1 LALSDKHTR
10 FTRALLFLNGGFAAC
25 IDHKDESMPMDK
37 LIWLGAGLL
46 GGLIIAFLIYL
57 IRRSTTFRFI
67 SQAKQIAEE
76 IKESGRSEV
85 EGIKKAAILEAKDE
99 WFKQKRVLED
109 EIKDRQ
115 KELRIQEK
123 KYGDRLASLDKRL
136 DALDKK
142 ETNLGEQ
149 ERRLK
154 NREEDISRKNL
165 ECERIIGE
173 QRARLT
179 EIAGLSREDA
189 VQIMRNELIGQARQV
204 AANDARLTIEQI
216 KMDTSKKAAEILS
229 TAIQRL
235 AVDHV
240 SESTVSVVSLPSDE
254 MKGRIIGREGRNIR
268 TFEKAS
274 GVDLIIDDTP
284 EAVVL
289 SCFDPVRREI
299 ARLSLEKLISDGRI
313 HPGRIEEVISK
324 TGKEMEETLMK
335 IGEKAVLETNIH
347 NISSNLIKI
356 LGRLQYRTS
365 YGQNVLKHSME
376 AAWICGIL
384 AAELGLDQEIARR
397 AGLLHDIGKA
407 VDQEFEGT
415 HAIIGANIARKNGE
429 SKIIVNAIE
438 AHHEE
443 AEATSV
449 YAALVQASDAISGA
463 RPGARREMLE
473 TYMQRLAKLE
483 EIANSVEGVNK
494 SYAIQAGRELRI
506 IVEPTMVEDAQTPL
520 LATEIAAQIEKEVQ
534 YPGQIKVTVIRET
547 RQIAMAK

>member
-1 LALSDKHTR
+1 MNKWILA
-10 FTRALLFLNGGFAAC
+10 A
-25 IDHKDESMPMDK
+25 
-37 LIWLGAGLL
+37 AGLL
-46 GGLIIAFLIYL
+46 LGFLLALVIYL
-57 IRRSTTFRFI
+57 IKRNTAFRLI
-67 SQAKQIAEE
+67 SQAKDVAQELREAAKKE
-76 IKESGRSEV
+76 IETA
-85 EGIKKAAILEAKDE
+85 KKAAVLEAKDT
-99 WFKQKRVLED
+99 WFDQQKQMED
-109 EIKDRQ
+109 EIKERQ
-115 KELRIQEK
+115 KELRFQEK
-123 KYGDRLASLDKRL
+123 KYNERIGSLDKRL
-136 DALDKK
+136 EAMDKK
-142 ETNLGEQ
+142 EAKISEQ
-149 ERRLK
+149 EKKLK
-154 NREEDISRKNL
+154 HKDDEISKKNQQVEKL
-165 ECERIIGE
+165 IES
-173 QRARLT
+173 QHAKLS
-179 EIAGLSREDA
+179 EISGLSREEA
-189 VQIMRNELIGQARQV
+189 LKVLREELINQARQV
-204 AANDARLTIEQI
+204 AANDAKLTIEQI
-216 KMDTSKKAAEILS
+216 KLDTSKKAAEILS

-240 SESTVSVVSLPSDE
+240 SETTVSVVTLPSDE

-268 TFEKAS
+268 TFEKAT

-313 HPGRIEEVISK
+313 HPGRIEDVINK
-324 TGKEMEETLMK
+324 TTKEMENNLVK
-335 IGEKAVLETNIH
+335 LGEKAVLETNIH
-347 NISSNLIKI
+347 NISGNLIKT
-356 LGRLQYRTS
+356 LGRLHYRTS
-365 YGQNVLKHSME
+365 YGQNVLKHSLE

-384 AAELGLDQEIARR
+384 AAELGLDQDVARR

-407 VDQEFEGT
+407 MDQEFDGT
-415 HAIIGANIARKNGE
+415 HAIIGANVARKNGE

-443 AEATSV
+443 VEAISV

-506 IVEPTMVEDAQTPL
+506 IVEPTMVEDAQTAL
-520 LATEIAAQIEKEVQ
+520 LATEIAAEIEKEVQ

>member
-1 LALSDKHTR
+1 MSNPYILGAIGLVLGFGLALVIYFIRRNSSFKLIAQVTEIAENIKRDAANEAETMKKE
-10 FTRALLFLNGGFAAC
+10 ALL
-25 IDHKDESMPMDK
+25 
-37 LIWLGAGLL
+37 
-46 GGLIIAFLIYL
+46 
-57 IRRSTTFRFI
+57 
-67 SQAKQIAEE
+67 
-76 IKESGRSEV
+76 
-85 EGIKKAAILEAKDE
+85 EARED
-99 WFKQKRVLED
+99 WFKQKRILD
-109 EIKDRQ
+109 EEVKERQ
-115 KELRIQEK
+115 RELRSQEK
-123 KYGDRLASLDKRL
+123 KYNDRLSSLDKRL
-136 DALDKK
+136 DSLDKK
-142 ETNLGEQ
+142 ENSLSEQ
-149 ERRLK
+149 ERKLK
-154 NREEDISRKNL
+154 GKEDELLQKKKEYEDIL
-165 ECERIIGE
+165 IE
-173 QRARLT
+173 QKTKLS
-179 EIAGLSREDA
+179 EVAGLSREEA
-189 VQIMRNELIGQARQV
+189 LERLRLELISNARQV
-204 AANDARLTIEQI
+204 AANDAKLSIEQL
-216 KMDTSKKAAEILS
+216 KLDASKKAAEILS
-229 TAIQRL
+229 TAIQRM

-240 SESTVSVVSLPSDE
+240 SETTVSVVSLPSDE

-299 ARLSLEKLISDGRI
+299 ARLALEKLISDGRI

-324 TGKEMEETLMK
+324 TTKEMDETLIK

-347 NISSNLIKI
+347 NISPNLIKI
-356 LGRLQYRTS
+356 LGRLNYRTS
-365 YGQNVLKHSME
+365 YGQNVLQHSIE

-384 AAELGLDQEIARR
+384 AAEINLDQEVARR

-407 VDQEFEGT
+407 VDHEFDGT
-415 HAIIGANIARKNGE
+415 HAIIGANLARKNGE
-429 SKIIVNAIE
+429 GKIIINAIE

-443 AEATSV
+443 VEASSV

-506 IVEPTMVEDAQTPL
+506 IVEPSLIEENQTPL
-520 LATEIAAQIEKEVQ
+520 LATEIAANIEKQVQ

>member
-1 LALSDKHTR
+1 MSNPYILGAIGLVLGFGLALVIYFIRRNSSFKLIAQVTEIAENIKRDAANEAEAMKKE
-10 FTRALLFLNGGFAAC
+10 ALL
-25 IDHKDESMPMDK
+25 
-37 LIWLGAGLL
+37 
-46 GGLIIAFLIYL
+46 
-57 IRRSTTFRFI
+57 
-67 SQAKQIAEE
+67 
-76 IKESGRSEV
+76 
-85 EGIKKAAILEAKDE
+85 EAREE
-99 WFKQKRVLED
+99 WFKQKRILD
-109 EIKDRQ
+109 EEVKERQ
-115 KELRIQEK
+115 RELRSQEK
-123 KYGDRLASLDKRL
+123 KYNDRLSSLDKRL
-136 DALDKK
+136 DSLDKK
-142 ETNLGEQ
+142 ENSLSEQ
-149 ERRLK
+149 ERKLK
-154 NREEDISRKNL
+154 GKEDELLQKKKEYEDIL
-165 ECERIIGE
+165 IE
-173 QRARLT
+173 QKTKLS
-179 EIAGLSREDA
+179 EVAGLSREEA
-189 VQIMRNELIGQARQV
+189 LERLRLELISNARQV
-204 AANDARLTIEQI
+204 AANDAKLSIEQL
-216 KMDTSKKAAEILS
+216 KLDASKKAAEILS
-229 TAIQRL
+229 TAIQRM

-240 SESTVSVVSLPSDE
+240 SETTVSVVSLPSDE

-299 ARLSLEKLISDGRI
+299 ARLALEKLISDGRI

-324 TGKEMEETLMK
+324 TTKEMDETLIK

-347 NISSNLIKI
+347 NISPNLIKI
-356 LGRLQYRTS
+356 LGRLNYRTS
-365 YGQNVLKHSME
+365 YGQNVLQHSIE

-384 AAELGLDQEIARR
+384 AAEINLDQEVARR

-407 VDQEFEGT
+407 VDHEFDGT
-415 HAIIGANIARKNGE
+415 HAIIGANLARKNGE
-429 SKIIVNAIE
+429 GKIIINAIE

-443 AEATSV
+443 VEASSV

-483 EIANSVEGVNK
+483 DIANSVEGVNK

-506 IVEPTMVEDAQTPL
+506 IVEPSLIEENQTPL
-520 LATEIAAQIEKEVQ
+520 LATEIAANIEKQVQ

>member
-1 LALSDKHTR
+1 
-10 FTRALLFLNGGFAAC
+10 
-25 IDHKDESMPMDK
+25 MDK

-123 KYGDRLASLDKRL
+123 KYGDRLASLDKRR

-268 TFEKAS
+268 PFEKAS

>member
-1 LALSDKHTR
+1 MQINRLIILAVG
-10 FTRALLFLNGGFAAC
+10 FLL
-25 IDHKDESMPMDK
+25 
-37 LIWLGAGLL
+37 GLL
-46 GGLIIAFLIYL
+46 IALIIYL
-57 IRRSTTFRFI
+57 IRRGSTFRLI
-67 SQAKQIAEE
+67 SQAKQIAED
-76 IKESGRSEV
+76 IKISAKKEV
-85 EGIKKAAILEAKDE
+85 ETAKKAAILEAKDE
-99 WFKQKRVLED
+99 WFKQKRVFED
-109 EIKDRQ
+109 EIKERQ
-115 KELRIQEK
+115 KEIRIQEK
-123 KYGDRLASLDKRL
+123 KYSDRIASLDKRL
-136 DALDKK
+136 DVLDKK
-142 ETNLGEQ
+142 ETNLGDQ
-149 ERRLK
+149 EKKLK
-154 NREEDISRKNL
+154 NRDDEINRRSQ
-165 ECERIIGE
+165 ECEHLINQQRIK
-173 QRARLT
+173 LS
-179 EIAGLSREDA
+179 EIAGLSREEA
-189 VQIMRNELIGQARQV
+189 IRVMREELIGQARQV
-204 AANDARLTIEQI
+204 AANDAKLTIEQI
-216 KMDTSKKAAEILS
+216 KLDTSKKAAEILS

-235 AVDHV
+235 AVDYV
-240 SESTVSVVSLPSDE
+240 SETTVSVVSLPSDE

-313 HPGRIEEVISK
+313 HPGRIEEIIAK
-324 TGKEMEETLMK
+324 TGKEMEETLIK
-335 IGEKAVLETNIH
+335 IGEKAVLEINIH
-347 NISSNLIKI
+347 NISANLIKI
-356 LGRLQYRTS
+356 LGRLHYRTS
-365 YGQNVLKHSME
+365 YGQNVLKHSIE

-384 AAELGLDQEIARR
+384 AAELSLDQEIARR

-407 VDQEFEGT
+407 VDQEFDGT
-415 HAIIGANIARKNGE
+415 HAIIGANLARKNGE
-429 SKIIVNAIE
+429 SKLIVNAIE

-443 AEATSV
+443 VEAISV

-483 EIANSVEGVNK
+483 EIANSVQGVNK

-506 IVEPTMVEDAQTPL
+506 IVEPSVVEDAQTSL

>member
-1 LALSDKHTR
+1 MEDMMLPLAI
-10 FTRALLFLNGGFAAC
+10 GFV
-25 IDHKDESMPMDK
+25 
-37 LIWLGAGLL
+37 AGLFIA
-46 GGLIIAFLIYL
+46 LIIYL
-57 IRRSTTFRFI
+57 IRRNSTFRLI

-76 IKESGRSEV
+76 IKTSARSE
-85 EGIKKAAILEAKDE
+85 IDTAKKAAVLEAKDD
-99 WFKQKRVLED
+99 WFKQKRVMEN
-109 EIKDRQ
+109 EIKERQ
-115 KELRIQEK
+115 RELRIQEK
-123 KYGDRLASLDKRL
+123 KYNERLGSLDKRL
-136 DALDKK
+136 DSLDKK
-142 ETNLGEQ
+142 ESNLADQ
-149 ERRLK
+149 DKRLK
-154 NREEDISRKNL
+154 HREEELAHKNQEL
-165 ECERIIGE
+165 DRLVAQ
-173 QRARLT
+173 QRSKLA
-179 EIAGLSREDA
+179 EIAGLNREEA
-189 VQIMRNELIGQARQV
+189 IQMMREELINQARQV
-204 AANDARLTIEQI
+204 AANDAKLTIEQI
-216 KMDTSKKAAEILS
+216 KLDTSKKVAEILS
-229 TAIQRL
+229 TAIQRM

-240 SESTVSVVSLPSDE
+240 SETTVSVVSLPSDE

-289 SCFDPVRREI
+289 SCFDPVRREV
-299 ARLSLEKLISDGRI
+299 ARLALEKLISDGRI

-324 TGKEMEETLMK
+324 TNKEMEETLVK

-347 NISSNLIKI
+347 NISPNLIKI
-356 LGRLQYRTS
+356 LGRLNYRTS
-365 YGQNVLKHSME
+365 YGQNVLKHSIE

-407 VDQEFEGT
+407 VDQEFDGT
-415 HAIIGANIARKNGE
+415 HAIIGANLARKNGE

-443 AEATSV
+443 VEATSV

-483 EIANSVEGVNK
+483 DIANSVDGVNK

-506 IVEPTMVEDAQTPL
+506 IVEPTMVEDAQTSL

>member
-1 LALSDKHTR
+1 MPTINPLIAVLIGII
-10 FTRALLFLNGGFAAC
+10 GGFVIA
-25 IDHKDESMPMDK
+25 
-37 LIWLGAGLL
+37 
-46 GGLIIAFLIYL
+46 IIIYL
-57 IRRSTTFRFI
+57 IRRNSTFKLI
-67 SQAKQIAEE
+67 SQATQIAEDLK
-76 IKESGRSEV
+76 KEGRTEA
-85 EGIKKAAILEAKDE
+85 ENAKKAAILEAREE
-99 WFKQKRVLED
+99 WFKQKRILD
-109 EIKDRQ
+109 EEVKERQ
-115 KELRIQEK
+115 RELRAQEK
-123 KYGDRLASLDKRL
+123 KYNERLSSLDKRL
-136 DALDKK
+136 DSLDKK
-142 ETNLGEQ
+142 ESNLTEQ
-149 ERRLK
+149 EKKLK
-154 NREEDISRKNL
+154 QKEDD
-165 ECERIIGE
+165 IIEKKSQYDQIITE
-173 QRARLT
+173 QKGKLA
-179 EIAGLSREDA
+179 EIAGLSREEA
-189 VQIMRNELIGQARQV
+189 LARMREELINQARQV

-216 KMDTSKKAAEILS
+216 KLDASKKATEILA
-229 TAIQRL
+229 TAIQRM

-299 ARLSLEKLISDGRI
+299 ARLALEKLISDGRI

-324 TGKEMEETLMK
+324 TTKEMDETLVK

-347 NISSNLIKI
+347 NISPNLIKV
-356 LGRLQYRTS
+356 LGRLHYRTS
-365 YGQNVLKHSME
+365 YGQNVLQHSIE

-407 VDQEFEGT
+407 VDHEFDGT
-415 HAIIGANIARKNGE
+415 HAIIGANLARKNGE
-429 SKIIVNAIE
+429 GKVIVNAIE

-443 AEATSV
+443 VEATSV
-449 YAALVQASDAISGA
+449 YAALAQASDAISGA

-483 EIANSVEGVNK
+483 EIANAVEGVNK

-506 IVEPTMVEDAQTPL
+506 IVEPSVVDEGNTALM
-520 LATEIAAQIEKEVQ
+520 ATEIASNIEKQVQ

-547 RQIAMAK
+547 RQVAMAK

>member
-1 LALSDKHTR
+1 VIAGFLLAVV
-10 FTRALLFLNGGFAAC
+10 
-25 IDHKDESMPMDK
+25 
-37 LIWLGAGLL
+37 
-46 GGLIIAFLIYL
+46 IYL
-57 IRRSTTFRFI
+57 IKRNSTFRII
-67 SQAKQIAEE
+67 SQAKQIVEE
-76 IKESGRSEV
+76 LKNNARNEIETS
-85 EGIKKAAILEAKDE
+85 KKAAVLEAKDE
-99 WFKQKRVLED
+99 WFKQKRVMED
-109 EIKDRQ
+109 EIKERQ
-115 KELRIQEK
+115 KELRVQEK
-123 KYGDRLASLDKRL
+123 KYNDRLSSLDKRL
-136 DALDKK
+136 DSLDKK
-142 ETNLGEQ
+142 ESNLSEQ
-149 ERRLK
+149 EKRLK
-154 NREEDISRKNL
+154 LKDEELGRKNTDL
-165 ECERIIGE
+165 EKIILE
-173 QRARLT
+173 QKTKLS
-179 EIAGLSREDA
+179 EIAGLSREEA
-189 VQIMRNELIGQARQV
+189 LQIMRDELIHQARQV
-204 AANDARLTIEQI
+204 AANDAKQTIEQI
-216 KMDTSKKAAEILS
+216 KLDTTKKAAEILS
-229 TAIQRL
+229 TAIQRM
-235 AVDHV
+235 AVDQV

-313 HPGRIEEVISK
+313 HPGRIEEIISK
-324 TGKEMEETLMK
+324 TSKEMEETLVK

-347 NISSNLIKI
+347 NISPNLIKI
-356 LGRLQYRTS
+356 LGRLHYRTS
-365 YGQNVLKHSME
+365 YGQNVLKHSIE

-384 AAELGLDQEIARR
+384 AAELNLDQEIARR

-407 VDQEFEGT
+407 VDQEFDGT
-415 HAIIGANIARKNGE
+415 HAIIGANLARKNGE

-443 AEATSV
+443 VEANSV
-449 YAALVQASDAISGA
+449 YAALTQASDAISGA

-483 EIANSVEGVNK
+483 EIANSVDGVNK

-506 IVEPTMVEDAQTPL
+506 IVEPSMVEDAQTSL
-520 LATEIAAQIEKEVQ
+520 LATEIAAQIEKQVQ

>member
-1 LALSDKHTR
+1 MPNAYIASAIAFAVGFLLALV
-10 FTRALLFLNGGFAAC
+10 
-25 IDHKDESMPMDK
+25 
-37 LIWLGAGLL
+37 
-46 GGLIIAFLIYL
+46 IYL
-57 IRRSTTFRFI
+57 IKRNGAFRAV
-67 SQAKQIAEE
+67 SQATEIAES
-76 IKESGRSEV
+76 IKRDATKESEV
-85 EGIKKAAILEAKDE
+85 AKKAALVEAREE
-99 WFKQKRVLED
+99 WFKQKRIFD
-109 EIKDRQ
+109 EEVKDRQ
-115 KELRIQEK
+115 RELRAQEK
-123 KYGDRLASLDKRL
+123 KYNERLGSLDKRL
-136 DALDKK
+136 DSLDKK
-142 ETNLGEQ
+142 ENNLSEQ
-149 ERRLK
+149 ERKLK
-154 NREEDISRKNL
+154 TKEDELLQKKQESESIIVEQKRKL
-165 ECERIIGE
+165 AEV
-173 QRARLT
+173 
-179 EIAGLSREDA
+179 AGLSREQA
-189 VQIMRNELIGQARQV
+189 LERLRVELIATARQV
-204 AANDARLTIEQI
+204 AANDAKLTIEQL
-216 KMDTSKKAAEILS
+216 KLDTTKKATEILA
-229 TAIQRL
+229 TAIQRM

-313 HPGRIEEVISK
+313 HPGRIEEVIAK
-324 TGKEMEETLMK
+324 TNKEMEENLIK

-347 NISSNLIKI
+347 NISPNLIRV
-356 LGRLQYRTS
+356 LGRLHYRTS
-365 YGQNVLKHSME
+365 YGQNVLQHSIE

-384 AAELGLDQEIARR
+384 AAELQLDQEVARR
-397 AGLLHDIGKA
+397 AGMLHDIGKA
-407 VDQEFEGT
+407 VDHEFDGT
-415 HAIIGANIARKNGE
+415 HAIIGANLARKNGE
-429 SKIIVNAIE
+429 GKLIVNAIE

-443 AEATSV
+443 VEALSV

-483 EIANSVEGVNK
+483 EIANKVEGVNK

-506 IVEPTMVEDAQTPL
+506 IVEPAMIEENQTPL
-520 LATEIAAQIEKEVQ
+520 LAAEIAASIEKQVQ

>member
-1 LALSDKHTR
+1 LAV
-10 FTRALLFLNGGFAAC
+10 
-25 IDHKDESMPMDK
+25 I
-37 LIWLGAGLL
+37 
-46 GGLIIAFLIYL
+46 IYL
-57 IRRSTTFRFI
+57 IKRNSTFRII
-67 SQAKQIAEE
+67 SQAKQIVEE
-76 IKESGRSEV
+76 LKSNARNEIETS
-85 EGIKKAAILEAKDE
+85 KKAAVLEAKDE
-99 WFKQKRVLED
+99 WFKQKRVMED
-109 EIKDRQ
+109 EIKERQ
-115 KELRIQEK
+115 KELRVQEK
-123 KYGDRLASLDKRL
+123 KYNDRLGSLDKRL
-136 DALDKK
+136 DSLDKK
-142 ETNLGEQ
+142 ESNLGEQ
-149 ERRLK
+149 EKKLK
-154 NREEDISRKNL
+154 LKDEELSRKNIDL
-165 ECERIIGE
+165 EKVISE
-173 QRARLT
+173 QKTKLS
-179 EIAGLSREDA
+179 EIAGLSREEA
-189 VQIMRNELIGQARQV
+189 LQIMREELIQQARQI
-204 AANDARLTIEQI
+204 AANDAKQTIEQI
-216 KMDTSKKAAEILS
+216 KMDTTKKAAEILS
-229 TAIQRL
+229 TAIQRM
-235 AVDHV
+235 AVDQV

-313 HPGRIEEVISK
+313 HPGRIEEIISK
-324 TGKEMEETLMK
+324 TSKEMEETLVK

-347 NISSNLIKI
+347 NISPNLIKI
-356 LGRLQYRTS
+356 LGRLHYRTS
-365 YGQNVLKHSME
+365 YGQNVLKHSIE

-384 AAELGLDQEIARR
+384 AAELNLDQEIARR

-407 VDQEFEGT
+407 VDQEFDGT
-415 HAIIGANIARKNGE
+415 HAIIGANLARKNGE

-443 AEATSV
+443 VEAISV
-449 YAALVQASDAISGA
+449 YAALTQASDAISGA

-506 IVEPTMVEDAQTPL
+506 IVEPSMVEDAQTSL
-520 LATEIAAQIEKEVQ
+520 LATEIAAQIEKQVQ

>member
-1 LALSDKHTR
+1 MSIHD
-10 FTRALLFLNGGFAAC
+10 
-25 IDHKDESMPMDK
+25 I
-37 LIWLGAGLL
+37 I
-46 GGLIIAFLIYL
+46 IIAIGVIAGFQLAVVIYL
-57 IRRSTTFRFI
+57 IKRNSTFRII
-67 SQAKQIAEE
+67 SQAKQIVEE
-76 IKESGRSEV
+76 LKNNARNEIETS
-85 EGIKKAAILEAKDE
+85 KKAAVLEAKDE
-99 WFKQKRVLED
+99 WFKQKRVMED
-109 EIKDRQ
+109 EIKERQ
-115 KELRIQEK
+115 KELRVQEK
-123 KYGDRLASLDKRL
+123 KYNDRLSSLDKRL
-136 DALDKK
+136 DSLDKK
-142 ETNLGEQ
+142 ESNLSEQ
-149 ERRLK
+149 EKRLK
-154 NREEDISRKNL
+154 LKDEELGRKNTDL
-165 ECERIIGE
+165 EKIILE
-173 QRARLT
+173 QKTKLS
-179 EIAGLSREDA
+179 EIAGLSREEA
-189 VQIMRNELIGQARQV
+189 LQIMRDELIHQARQV
-204 AANDARLTIEQI
+204 AANDAKQTIEQI
-216 KMDTSKKAAEILS
+216 KLDTTKKAAEILS
-229 TAIQRL
+229 TAIQRM
-235 AVDHV
+235 AVDQV

-313 HPGRIEEVISK
+313 HPGRIEEIISK
-324 TGKEMEETLMK
+324 TSKEMEETLVK

-347 NISSNLIKI
+347 NISPNLIKI
-356 LGRLQYRTS
+356 LGRLHYRTS
-365 YGQNVLKHSME
+365 YGQNVLKHSIE

-384 AAELGLDQEIARR
+384 AAELNLDQEIARR

-407 VDQEFEGT
+407 VDQEFDGT
-415 HAIIGANIARKNGE
+415 HAIIGANLARKNGE

-443 AEATSV
+443 VEANSV
-449 YAALVQASDAISGA
+449 YAALTQASDAISGA

-483 EIANSVEGVNK
+483 EIANSVDGVNK

-506 IVEPTMVEDAQTPL
+506 IVEPSMVEDAQTSL
-520 LATEIAAQIEKEVQ
+520 LATEIAAQIEKQVQ

>member
-1 LALSDKHTR
+1 VLGFLIALV
-10 FTRALLFLNGGFAAC
+10 
-25 IDHKDESMPMDK
+25 
-37 LIWLGAGLL
+37 
-46 GGLIIAFLIYL
+46 IYL
-57 IRRSTTFRFI
+57 IKRNSAFRLVSGAKEIAAEIRESAQTDIETT
-67 SQAKQIAEE
+67 
-76 IKESGRSEV
+76 
-85 EGIKKAAILEAKDE
+85 KKAVILEAKDE
-99 WFKQKRVLED
+99 WFKQKKVLED
-109 EIKDRQ
+109 EIKERQ
-115 KELRIQEK
+115 KELRFQEK
-123 KYGDRLASLDKRL
+123 KFNERLSSLDKRL
-136 DALDKK
+136 ESMDKK
-142 ETNLGEQ
+142 EANMVEQ
-149 ERRLK
+149 EKRLK
-154 NREEDISRKNL
+154 HKEEDISRKNKEAENL
-165 ECERIIGE
+165 IGE
-173 QRARLT
+173 QRTKLS
-179 EIAGLSREDA
+179 EIAGLSREEA
-189 VQIMRNELIGQARQV
+189 LNMMREELLLQARQV
-204 AANDARLTIEQI
+204 AANDAKLTIEQI
-216 KMDTSKKAAEILS
+216 KLDTSKKAAEILS

-299 ARLSLEKLISDGRI
+299 ARLALEKLISDGRI
-313 HPGRIEEVISK
+313 HPGRIEDIINK
-324 TGKEMEETLMK
+324 TEKEMEQNLVK
-335 IGEKAVLETNIH
+335 LGEKAVLETNIH
-347 NISSNLIKI
+347 NISGNLIKV
-356 LGRLQYRTS
+356 LGRLHYRTS
-365 YGQNVLKHSME
+365 YGQNVLKHSLE

-407 VDQEFEGT
+407 VDQEFDGT
-415 HAIIGANIARKNGE
+415 HAIIGANLARKNGE

-443 AEATSV
+443 VEATSV

-483 EIANSVEGVNK
+483 EIANSVQGVNK

-506 IVEPTMVEDAQTPL
+506 IVEPSMVEDVQTSL
-520 LATEIAAQIEKEVQ
+520 LASEIAAQIEKEVQ